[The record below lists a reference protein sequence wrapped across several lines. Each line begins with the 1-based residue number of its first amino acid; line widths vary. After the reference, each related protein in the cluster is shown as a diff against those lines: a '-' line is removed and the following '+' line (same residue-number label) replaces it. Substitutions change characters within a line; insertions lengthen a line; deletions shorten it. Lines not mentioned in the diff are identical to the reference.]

1 MKRTAA
7 LVFVLIFAMLF
18 SLVSCDETDK
28 KKNSE
33 YVFIVDGVEYARLP
47 AGTPEPPKKD
57 GYVFDG
63 WYLDDGVWNVPL
75 FNYSFVFKPVEGN
88 DSNYVVSG
96 DNKIEFAIKF
106 PAQYWLTQAILITA
120 FGIPNSTYMTNETL
134 THGKKIYQFFVDGL
148 PIDTHVRRSFTEL
161 GISALHNIVS
171 LSGCK
176 PKSSTWI
183 NNTLQQK
190 QNQEPDLDSPFA
202 W

>member
-1 MKRTAA
+1 
-7 LVFVLIFAMLF
+7 MLF

-96 DNKIEFAIKF
+96 DNKIEFATSNNVI
-106 PAQYWLTQAILITA
+106 
-120 FGIPNSTYMTNETL
+120 
-134 THGKKIYQFFVDGL
+134 
-148 PIDTHVRRSFTEL
+148 
-161 GISALHNIVS
+161 IVS
-171 LSGCK
+171 PGVSGFNGSYIIGDESTF
-176 PKSSTWI
+176 SSYHFDFNAGGVFVGGNAI
-183 NNTLQQK
+183 NVTSSDGIVYVYAKFITEAEAAERKEQEAQK
-190 QNQEPDLDSPFA
+190 DKDYKENDKEKNESPSEE
-202 W
+202 